1 MIPKDILIP
10 IPIHIVYDSG
20 KSRGEFGVMA
30 VVIKRHWHWIWCITQ
45 SRAS

>member
-20 KSRGEFGVMA
+20 KSRGEFGVIYSSLDEK
-30 VVIKRHWHWIWCITQ
+30 VYSGSSQ
-45 SRAS
+45 DQ